1 MAVASSALSMAPS
14 QVRPLYLHSSTIG
27 KQTGEAVATT
37 HAHALNFSAVQL
49 RANISV
55 GNFPAETQE
64 VDMHGAGRII
74 NTEYD
79 ARAERLIVRFES
91 GREFIVDHVPASAA
105 APQFVEAIEQG

>member
-1 MAVASSALSMAPS
+1 
-14 QVRPLYLHSSTIG
+14 
-27 KQTGEAVATT
+27 
-37 HAHALNFSAVQL
+37 
-49 RANISV
+49 
-55 GNFPAETQE
+55 
-64 VDMHGAGRII
+64 MHGAGRII